1 MKFINSNISCQRNFH
16 MYKSASSLQQ
26 RPLVTGLCPQHHRTS
41 THPSCKGKTSLE
53 KNKNPNALEPG
64 FFIPPEENPFIL
76 HSLSSWPA
84 SKMALGKKMKK
95 TVAYRDDVSKE
106 KLEISLFL
114 NRK

>member
-1 MKFINSNISCQRNFH
+1 
-16 MYKSASSLQQ
+16 L
-26 RPLVTGLCPQHHRTS
+26 LTGLRPQLHRTS
-41 THPSCKGKTSLE
+41 TGPGHQGKTSLE